1 MPPLN
6 NANNETNGS
15 NLSFSFFRGREPGV
29 QPNYQKL
36 KLPSISPYLMTFSD
50 APAKA
55 KLFHLSNLFID
66 EEKGPAPSALT
77 ILENEKLVVQLEAL
91 RRREK
96 IQNMRQF
103 NTELKSVM
111 GQDNAFDK
119 NCFEIQRLLG
129 MIYLND
135 KKDWVLFR

>member
-1 MPPLN
+1 VN
-6 NANNETNGS
+6 T
-15 NLSFSFFRGREPGV
+15 
-29 QPNYQKL
+29 NYQKL
-36 KLPSISPYLMTFSD
+36 KLPSISPYLLTFSD

-66 EEKGPAPSALT
+66 QEKGPAPSALT
-77 ILENEKLVVQLEAL
+77 ILENEKLVAQLEAL

-96 IQNMRQF
+96 LQHMSDF
-103 NTELKSVM
+103 DTEKKSVL

-129 MIYLND
+129 TLNISE
-135 KKDWVLFR
+135 KISN